1 MILRYLIVIGIS
13 VVVGIIVGITE
24 AISLDAGE
32 RITVLSSHS
41 NVADRS

>member
-24 AISLDAGE
+24 SISLDAG
-32 RITVLSSHS
+32 
-41 NVADRS
+41 DRLEYYIKHYK